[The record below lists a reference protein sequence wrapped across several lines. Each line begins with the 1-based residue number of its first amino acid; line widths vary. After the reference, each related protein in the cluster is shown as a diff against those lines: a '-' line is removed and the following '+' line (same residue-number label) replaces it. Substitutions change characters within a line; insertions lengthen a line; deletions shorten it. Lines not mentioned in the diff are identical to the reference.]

1 VLADRES
8 PRVAGQRV
16 LVAAAIAVVV
26 ALAGLLATVGADA
39 QWLAA
44 LGHTIV
50 AHGAIPK
57 GVPFAAAPTGNWPNV
72 LVLAE
77 LVFNGLQA
85 ALGDRGLMLAQLL
98 AVAVA
103 MWVLARD
110 ARDGGAEPAG
120 IAAALLLAGV
130 GALPSLAI
138 VRVQLFSLALFP
150 ILVALL
156 RAESRRP
163 SRRIWLV
170 VPLIAVWSNLH
181 GGALLGEAIV
191 LAYLLLSRLRHERGL
206 SLAVAGSSIVALSL
220 TPALWRTA
228 AYYHGVVTNV
238 AAQRGEGM
246 WAGLSLTAPLDLV
259 LIVAGLALAFR
270 LLRARPALWEWCV
283 IAALFL
289 LTVQA
294 ARNGVWLLFFL
305 VAPAARTIH
314 PKRTWIGLAPI
325 AAAASVAAIG
335 FAVVRG
341 PAAGGASHAVLA
353 EAISMAGGSPVLADG
368 SIDEQVSLAGGRIW
382 VGNPIDAFSRADQAT
397 YLDWI
402 DGAPAGRRALGAE
415 VRIVLVTRGT
425 GAQRLTRDTPGYEL
439 VGGDAATA
447 IYQRLG

>member
-1 VLADRES
+1 
-8 PRVAGQRV
+8 VAGQRV
-16 LVAAAIAVVV
+16 LVAAAVTIVV
-26 ALAGLLATVGADA
+26 ALAALLARVGADA

-44 LGHTIV
+44 LGHSIV

-57 GVPFAAAPTGNWPNV
+57 GVPFAAAPTSHWPNV

-77 LVFNGLQA
+77 LIFDGLEA
-85 ALGDRGLMLAQLL
+85 ALGDRGLMIAQLL

-110 ARDGGAEPAG
+110 ATDGGAEPAG
-120 IAAALLLAGV
+120 IAVALLLAGV

-138 VRVQLFSLALFP
+138 ARVQLFSIALFP
-150 ILVALL
+150 VLVALL

-163 SRRIWLV
+163 SRRVWLV

-181 GGALLGEAIV
+181 GAALLGEGIV
-191 LAYLLLSRLRHERGL
+191 LAYVLLSRFRRERGL
-206 SLAVAGSSIVALSL
+206 SLAVAGTSVAALFL

-238 AAQRGEGM
+238 AAQRGEGL
-246 WAGLSLTAPLDLV
+246 WGGLSLSAPLDLV
-259 LIVAGLALAFR
+259 LILAVLLLAFR
-270 LLRARPALWEWCV
+270 LLRARPALWEWFV
-283 IAALFL
+283 IATLAV
-289 LTVQA
+289 LTVQSE
-294 ARNGVWLLFFL
+294 RNGVWLLFFL
-305 VAPAARTIH
+305 VAPAARAID
-314 PKRTWIGLAPI
+314 PKRTWVGLVPV

-341 PAAGGASHAVLA
+341 PAADGAGRGVLA
-353 EAISMAGGSPVLADG
+353 KAISMAGGSPVLADG
-368 SIDEQVSLAGGRIW
+368 SIDEQVALAGGRIW
-382 VGNPIDAFSRADQAT
+382 VGNPIDAFSRPDQAA

-402 DGAPAGRRALGAE
+402 AGAPAGRRALAPA

-425 GAQRLTRDTPGYEL
+425 GSQTLMRGSPGYEL

-447 IYQRLG
+447 IYQRVG

>member
-8 PRVAGQRV
+8 PPVAGQRV
-16 LVAAAIAVVV
+16 FVAAAVAVVV
-26 ALAGLLATVGADA
+26 ALAALLARVGADA

-44 LGHTIV
+44 LGHSIV
-50 AHGAIPK
+50 AHGTIPK
-57 GVPFAAAPTGNWPNV
+57 GVPFAAAPTSHWPNV

-77 LVFNGLQA
+77 LIFDGIET

-98 AVAVA
+98 AVVVA

-110 ARDGGAEPAG
+110 GTDGGAEPAG
-120 IAAALLLAGV
+120 IGVALLLAGV

-138 VRVQLFSLALFP
+138 ARVQLFSIALFP
-150 ILVALL
+150 ALLALL

-181 GGALLGEAIV
+181 GAVLLGEAVV
-191 LAYLLLSRLRHERGL
+191 LAYVLLSRFRRERGL
-206 SLAVAGSSIVALSL
+206 SLAVAGTSVAALFL
-220 TPALWRTA
+220 TPALWRAA

-246 WAGLSLTAPLDLV
+246 WGGLSLSAPLDLV
-259 LIVAGLALAFR
+259 LIVAALLLSFR

-283 IAALFL
+283 IAALAV

-314 PKRTWIGLAPI
+314 PKRTWVGLMPI
-325 AAAASVAAIG
+325 VVAASVAVIG
-335 FAVVRG
+335 FVVVRG
-341 PAAGGASHAVLA
+341 PAAAGASRAVLA
-353 EAISMAGGSPVLADG
+353 QAISMAGGSPVLADG
-368 SIDEQVSLAGGRIW
+368 SIDEQVALAGGRIW
-382 VGNPIDAFSRADQAT
+382 VGNPIDAFSRPDQAA

-402 DGAPAGRRALGAE
+402 AGAPGGREALRPD
-415 VRIVLVTRGT
+415 VRIVLATRGT
-425 GAQRLTRDTPGYEL
+425 GAQRLMRATPAYQL
-439 VGGDAATA
+439 VGGDIGTA
-447 IYQRLG
+447 IYQRIG